1 MNRGSIPALTSLRFF
16 AALLVLIY
24 HYGINMPA
32 PVWPYGVSHFGYEAV
47 TFFFVLSGFI
57 LTYAHV
63 EPRAREPFELEV
75 TAFMAHRLARISPA
89 YLVGLA
95 LAAPFFIAS
104 YVFHDDYSAATFVAA
119 LLLAPFALQSWY
131 PPAALLWNAP
141 GWSLSVELFLYAC
154 LVPLV
159 RLTARMSN
167 RSILIAALALVA
179 ASALSVAPPP
189 VFSDDPWYNFRAYF
203 PLWHLPQFI
212 LGVALGRSFI
222 SGMRWSKH
230 THEILLALALVTII
244 AMLAFLEEAPFLSS
258 NIALAPV
265 FGVLIFG
272 AAGAAGP
279 LSRVLS
285 LRPLVLL
292 GDASYGVYIIHG
304 PLLKLWRVVMINGL
318 KLDIPPLAD
327 FACYLLMVVGVSIL
341 LLIYIEK
348 PARRW
353 ILAKTSKLDRVR
365 PRTGGRSGVPLPG

>member
-1 MNRGSIPALTSLRFF
+1 
-16 AALLVLIY
+16 
-24 HYGINMPA
+24 
-32 PVWPYGVSHFGYEAV
+32 V

-63 EPRAREPFELEV
+63 EPRAREPFELDF
-75 TAFMAHRLARISPA
+75 TAFMTHRLARVSPA

-95 LAAPFFIAS
+95 LAAPFFVAS
-104 YVFHDDYSAATFVAA
+104 YAFHNDYSAATFVAA
-119 LLLAPFALQSWY
+119 LLLAPLALQSWY

-159 RLTARMSN
+159 RLTARVSN
-167 RSILIAALALVA
+167 RSILIAATALVA
-179 ASALSVAPPP
+179 ASALSVAPPRA
-189 VFSDDPWYNFRAYF
+189 FSDDPWYHFRAYF

-222 SGMRWSKH
+222 SGMLWSKQ
-230 THEILLALALVTII
+230 THEILLGLALVAI
-244 AMLAFLEEAPFLSS
+244 AAILAFLEQAPFLSS
-258 NIALAPV
+258 NIVLAPV
-265 FGVLIFG
+265 FGILIF
-272 AAGAAGP
+272 ATAGASGL

-304 PLLKLWRVVMINGL
+304 PLLKVWRAVTVNGL

-327 FACYLLMVVGVSIL
+327 FVCYLLMVVGASIL
-341 LLIYIEK
+341 LLIHIER

-353 ILAKTSKLDRVR
+353 ILARTSKLGCVR
-365 PRTGGRSGVPLPG
+365 PRAGGRLGIPLPG